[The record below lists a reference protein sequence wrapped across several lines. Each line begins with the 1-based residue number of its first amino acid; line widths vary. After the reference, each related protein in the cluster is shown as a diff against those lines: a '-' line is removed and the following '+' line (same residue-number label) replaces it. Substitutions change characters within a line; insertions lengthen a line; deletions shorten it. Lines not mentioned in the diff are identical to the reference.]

1 MKKGLV
7 FGKFLP
13 FHKGHK
19 AMIDFATSHCDQL
32 IVLVCGSDVEN
43 IPTSIRANWLR
54 KTYRKKSTIIIQEF
68 NYKESEL
75 PNTSTSSR
83 VVSQI
88 WASKFREILP
98 YIDILITSEKYGDY
112 VAEYMNIQHVFF
124 DEQRKKHNIS
134 SSMIRPNPMKY
145 WNFIA
150 NSAKPYYQKKVVLLG
165 TESTGKTTLSNALAQ
180 YFQAALVTEA
190 GRDLIE
196 ESTTF
201 SITDLKNVIHQHC
214 DYIKK
219 ASKQNTPLIIMD
231 TDVHITQSYAKHQLG
246 DYLNIEE
253 TIYNS
258 NKADLYLYLNNDVPF
273 VQDNTRMSEAMRNEL
288 DLVHRKTLKDFNVN
302 YHEIKGK
309 WASRLNTAIQ
319 LIEELLNKR

>member
-19 AMIDFATSHCDQL
+19 SMIDFATAHCDQL
-32 IVLVCGSDVEN
+32 IVLVCGSDKEN
-43 IPTSIRANWLR
+43 IPTEIRVNWLR
-54 KTYRKKSTIIIQEF
+54 KTFRKKSNIIIQEF
-68 NYKESEL
+68 NYLETEL

-83 VVSQI
+83 VVSEL

-112 VAEYMNIQHVFF
+112 VAEYMNIKHIFF

-134 SSMIRPNPMKY
+134 SSMIRPNPFKY
-145 WNFIA
+145 WDFIVDA
-150 NSAKPYYQKKVVLLG
+150 AKPFYQKKVVLLG
-165 TESTGKTTLSNALAQ
+165 TESTGKTTLSKTLSQ

-196 ESTTF
+196 DSNDF
-201 SITDLKNVIHQHC
+201 SISDLEKVAYQHSVN
-214 DYIKK
+214 IKK
-219 ASKQNTPLIIMD
+219 ASKKNTPIIIID
-231 TDVHITQSYAKHQLG
+231 TDIHITQSYAKHQFNE
-246 DYLNIEE
+246 YLKIEPS
-253 TIYNS
+253 IYQL

-273 VQDNTRMSEAMRNEL
+273 VQDNTRMSEQLRNQL
-288 DLVHRKTLKDFNVN
+288 DISHRNTLKDFDIN

-309 WASRLNTAIQ
+309 WASRMNTAIG
-319 LIEELLNKR
+319 LVENLF